1 MSHKQATGKDM
12 TKVKTAAVAFVAAL
26 VGGSVVY
33 TQTQPDAW
41 FQETFVTNPK
51 VTGAGQAY
59 VSPTSFDGSGEATQ
73 AYEKINQAVVTVANL
88 QQVTTLSDWSDFFN
102 QGQSSGA
109 NVNESDLQT
118 ASEGSGVVVKI
129 KGDDAYIVTNQHVVA
144 DSDQLQLLLADGQKV
159 RATIVGSDEALDLA
173 VLKAD
178 ASAFGTVAKFA
189 DHSSLQA
196 GQTVLAIGSPL
207 GSAYATSLTS
217 GVISATS
224 RQVATSTSQKATVIQ
239 TDAAINPGNSGGPL
253 IDLSGDIVG
262 INSMKLASATD
273 GTNVEGIGFAIPG
286 DIVQTFIAQYGL

>member
-1 MSHKQATGKDM
+1 MA
-12 TKVKTAAVAFVAAL
+12 KVKTAAVAFVAAL
-26 VGGSVVY
+26 VGGGVVY

-41 FQETFVTNPK
+41 FQNTFVTNPK
-51 VTGAGQAY
+51 MTGAGQASI
-59 VSPTSFDGSGEATQ
+59 SPTAFDGSGDATQ

-102 QGQSSGA
+102 QGSSSDS

-159 RATIVGSDEALDLA
+159 RATIVGSDETLDLA

-178 ASAFGTVAKFA
+178 ARAFDTVAQFA
-189 DHSSLQA
+189 DSNKLQA

-224 RQVATSTSQKATVIQ
+224 REVATSASQKATVIQ